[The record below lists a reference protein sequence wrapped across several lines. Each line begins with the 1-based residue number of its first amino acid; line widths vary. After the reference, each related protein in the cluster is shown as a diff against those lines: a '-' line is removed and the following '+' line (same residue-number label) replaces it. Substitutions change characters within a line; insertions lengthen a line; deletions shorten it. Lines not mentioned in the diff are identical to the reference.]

1 MANALETSTL
11 ITNEVARIAHNASA
25 FLGRMNT
32 DYEKTWKGQYAPGS
46 TIRARMPVQFTVRS
60 GATANVQDITD
71 SYVPLVVQPEIGIDF
86 AITDFDLTLAV
97 RNDGTI
103 DKAFKN
109 RFLKPAG
116 LRLAAEIDYQIATI
130 VKNGTAN
137 FIGTP
142 GTGMSTITHVLEA
155 KVPAQN
161 EGVPSMENMFCALSP
176 TANAAVVAGLATLFN
191 DKSALSDNF
200 KTGVVADSLGLTFAM
215 SQNVPSHTVGP
226 LGGTPLVAGANQG
239 TINSGATDNPR
250 ADTTSLLTDGWTA
263 AAAARLKKGDVITLA
278 GVNSVNPETKAD
290 TGNLRTFVVTADV
303 SSDGA
308 GAATVIISPAIIAG
322 GAYQNVTARPAD
334 NAAITIKTG
343 SASTAYS
350 QNILWHPDAITF
362 VSPEMEVPGGMD
374 MAYSVPAPDAGG
386 ISLRFVRGFDITNN
400 KRISRFDVLYG
411 AAVTRQGWVVRRTA

>member
-1 MANALETSTL
+1 MANALEVSTL
-11 ITNEVARIAHNASA
+11 ITNEVARIAHNNSA

-32 DYEKTWKGQYAPGS
+32 DYEKTWKGQYPAGS

-86 AITDFDLTLAV
+86 AITDYDLTLSV
-97 RNDGTI
+97 KNDGTI
-103 DKAFKN
+103 DSGFKN

-137 FIGTP
+137 FVGTP
-142 GTGMSTITHVLEA
+142 GTGMSSITDVLAA
-155 KVPAQN
+155 KIPAQN
-161 EGVPSMENMFCALSP
+161 EGVPKDMMNVALSP

-191 DKSALSDNF
+191 AQGPLTEQYKS
-200 KTGVVADSLGLTFAM
+200 GIVADSLGLTFAM
-215 SQNVPSHTVGP
+215 SQNIPSHTVGA
-226 LGGTPLVAGANQG
+226 LGGTPLVNGANQG
-239 TINSGATDNPR
+239 VINSGTTDNPR
-250 ADTTSLLTDGWTA
+250 ADTTSLVTDGWTA
-263 AAAARLKKGDVITLA
+263 AAANRLKKGDVITIT
-278 GVNSVNPETKAD
+278 GVNAVNPETKAD
-290 TGNLRTFVVTADV
+290 TGSLRTFVVTADV
-303 SSDGA
+303 ASDGS
-308 GAATVIISPAIIAG
+308 GNATVIISPAIIAG
-322 GAYQNVTARPAD
+322 GAYQNVAARPAD
-334 NAAITIKTG
+334 NAAIQVKTG
-343 SASTAYS
+343 TASTTYA

-362 VSPEMEVPGGMD
+362 VSPEMEVPRGMD

>member
-1 MANALETSTL
+1 MANSLEISTL

-32 DYEKTWKGQYAPGS
+32 DHEKSWKGQYAPGA
-46 TIRARMPVQFTVRS
+46 TIRARMPVQFTVRT
-60 GATANVQDITD
+60 GATASVQDITD
-71 SYVPLVVQPEIGIDF
+71 SYVPLTVNPEIGIDF
-86 AITDFDLTLAV
+86 ALTDFDLALSV
-97 RNDGTI
+97 KNDGTI
-103 DKAFKN
+103 DKTFKE

-116 LRLAAEIDYQIATI
+116 LRLAAEIDYQVATI
-130 VKNGTAN
+130 IKNSTAN
-137 FIGTP
+137 FVGTP
-142 GTGMSTITHVLEA
+142 GTGMATIADVLAA
-155 KVPAQN
+155 KIPAQN
-161 EGVPSMENMFCALSP
+161 ESMPSMENMYCALSP
-176 TANAAVVAGLATLFN
+176 TANAAVVGGLATLFN
-191 DKSALSDNF
+191 DKSALSSNF

-226 LGGTPLVAGANQG
+226 LGGTPLVNGANQG

-250 ADTTSLLTDGWTA
+250 ADTTSLVTDGWTA
-263 AAAARLKKGDVITLA
+263 SAAARLKKGDVFTIA

-290 TGNLRTFVVTADV
+290 TGSLRTFVVTADV
-303 SSDGA
+303 SSDGSGNLTA
-308 GAATVIISPAIIAG
+308 VISPAIIAG

-334 NAAITIKTG
+334 NAALTIKTG
-343 SASTAYS
+343 SASTTYA

>member
-1 MANALETSTL
+1 MANSLEISTL
-11 ITNEVARIAHNASA
+11 ITNEVARIAHNNSA

-32 DYEKTWKGQYAPGS
+32 DYEKSWSGQYPAGS

-71 SYVPLVVQPEIGIDF
+71 SFVPIVVQPEIGIDF
-86 AITDFDLTLAV
+86 AITDYDLSLAV
-97 RNDGTI
+97 RSDGTI
-103 DKAFKN
+103 DKGFKN

-116 LRLAAEIDYQIATI
+116 LRLSAEIDYRVATI

-137 FIGTP
+137 FVGTP
-142 GTGMSTITHVLEA
+142 GTGMANITDVLAA
-155 KVPAQN
+155 KIPAQN
-161 EGVPSMENMFCALSP
+161 EGVPKDMMNVALSP

-191 DKSALSDNF
+191 AQAPLSEQYKS
-200 KTGVVADSLGLTFAM
+200 GIIADSLGLTFAM
-215 SQNVPSHTVGP
+215 SQNVPSHTVGG
-226 LGGTPLVAGANQG
+226 LGGTPLVNGASQG
-239 TINSGATDNPR
+239 TINAGSTDNPR
-250 ADTTSLLTDGWTA
+250 ADTTALVTNGWTA
-263 AAAARLKKGDVITLA
+263 AVANRLKQGDVITLA

-290 TGNLRTFVVTADV
+290 TGSLRTFVVTADV
-303 SSDGA
+303 ASDGA
-308 GAATVIISPAIIAG
+308 GNATVIISPAIIAG
-322 GAYQNVTARPAD
+322 GAYQNVTARPASG
-334 NAAITIKTG
+334 AAITVKTG
-343 SASTAYS
+343 TASTAYA

-374 MAYSVPAPDAGG
+374 MAYSVPAPDSGG

>member
-32 DYEKTWKGQYAPGS
+32 DHEKEWRGKYAPGS
-46 TIRARMPVQFTVRS
+46 TVRARMPVQFTVRT
-60 GATANVQDITD
+60 GATASVQDITD
-71 SYVPLVVQPEIGIDF
+71 SYVPIVVQPEIGIDF
-86 AITDFDLTLAV
+86 SISDYDLTLAI
-97 RNDGTI
+97 RNDGSI
-103 DKAFKN
+103 DKSFKD

-116 LRLAAEIDYQIATI
+116 LRLAAEIDYLVATA
-130 VKNGTAN
+130 VKNNVPG
-137 FIGTP
+137 FVGTP
-142 GTGMSTITHVLEA
+142 GTGMSSITHILEA
-155 KVPAQN
+155 KVPAQL
-161 EGVPSMENMFCALSP
+161 EGMPSMENMYAALSP
-176 TANAAVVAGLATLFN
+176 TANAAVVAGLATLYN
-191 DKSALSDNF
+191 DRAALSSQY
-200 KTGVVADSLGLTFAM
+200 KSGIVADSLGLEFVM

-226 LGGTPLVAGANQG
+226 LGGTPLVNGANQG

-250 ADTTSLLTDGWTA
+250 ADTTSLVTDGWTA
-263 AAAARLKKGDVITLA
+263 SAAARLKKGDVITIA

-290 TGNLRTFVVTADV
+290 TGSLRTFVVTADV
-303 SSDGA
+303 SSDGS
-308 GAATVIISPAIIAG
+308 GNATVIISPAIIAG

-334 NAAITIKTG
+334 NAAITVKTG
-343 SASTAYS
+343 TASTTYA
-350 QNILWHPDAITF
+350 QNILWHRDAITF

-411 AAVTRQGWVVRRTA
+411 VAVTRPGWAVRRTA

>member
-1 MANALETSTL
+1 MANALEVSTL
-11 ITNEVARIAHNASA
+11 ITNEVARIAHNNSA

-32 DYEKTWKGQYAPGS
+32 DYEKTWKGQYPAGS

-86 AITDFDLTLAV
+86 AITDYDLTLSV
-97 RNDGTI
+97 KNDGTI
-103 DKAFKN
+103 DSGFKN

-137 FIGTP
+137 FVGTP
-142 GTGMSTITHVLEA
+142 GTGMSSITDVLAA
-155 KVPAQN
+155 KIPAQN
-161 EGVPSMENMFCALSP
+161 EGVPKDMMNVALSP

-191 DKSALSDNF
+191 AQGPLTEQYKS
-200 KTGVVADSLGLTFAM
+200 GIVADSLGLTFAM

-226 LGGTPLVAGANQG
+226 LGGAPAVDGANQG
-239 TINSGATDNPR
+239 VINSGATDNPR
-250 ADTTSLLTDGWTA
+250 ADTTSLNTKSWTA
-263 AAAARLKKGDVITLA
+263 AAAARLKKGDIITIA
-278 GVNSVNPETKAD
+278 GVNAVNPETKAD
-290 TGNLRTFVVTADV
+290 TGSLRTFVVTADM
-303 SSDGA
+303 SSDAA
-308 GAATVIISPAIIAG
+308 GKNPVVISPAIIAG
-322 GAYQNVTARPAD
+322 GAYQNVTARPIDGAL
-334 NAAITIKTG
+334 ITVKTG
-343 SASTAYS
+343 TASTTYA

-362 VSPEMEVPGGMD
+362 VSPEMEVPRGMD

>member
-1 MANALETSTL
+1 MANSLEISTL
-11 ITNEVARIAHNASA
+11 ITNEVARIAHNGSA

-32 DYEKTWKGQYAPGS
+32 DYEKTWKGQYPAGS

-71 SYVPLVVQPEIGIDF
+71 SYVPLTVQPEIGIDF
-86 AITDFDLTLAV
+86 AISDYDLNMGV
-97 RNDGTI
+97 KNDGSI
-103 DKAFKN
+103 DKGFKN

-116 LRLAAEIDYQIATI
+116 LRLAAEIDYQVATI

-137 FIGTP
+137 FVGTP
-142 GTGMSTITHVLEA
+142 GTGMANIADVLAA

-161 EGVPSMENMFCALSP
+161 EGVPTDMLNVALSP
-176 TANAAVVAGLATLFN
+176 TANAAVVAGLATLFQASQPLAEQY
-191 DKSALSDNF
+191 KS
-200 KTGVVADSLGLTFAM
+200 GVVADSLGLTFAM

-226 LGGTPLVAGANQG
+226 LGGTPAVNGANQG
-239 TINSGATDNPR
+239 LINAGATDNPR
-250 ADTTSLLTDGWTA
+250 ADTTSLVTNGWTA
-263 AAAARLKKGDVITLA
+263 SAAARLKKGDVFTIA
-278 GVNSVNPETKAD
+278 GVNAVNPETKAD
-290 TGNLRTFVVTADV
+290 TGSLRTFVVTADV
-303 SSDGA
+303 SSDGS
-308 GAATVIISPAIIAG
+308 GNATVVISPAIIAG
-322 GAYQNVTARPAD
+322 GAYQNVTARPGNGAL
-334 NAAITIKTG
+334 IVVKTG
-343 SASTAYS
+343 SANTTYA

-374 MAYSVPAPDAGG
+374 MAYSVAAPDAGG